1 LNRTGWG
8 KPVTFEKP
16 WYPSLRQKGTSEFMK
31 KIRIGMFS
39 WESLH
44 SIRVGGI
51 APHVSELSEAL
62 VAEGHE
68 VHLFTRGQENNDDI
82 INGVHYHRIACD
94 RTGGIVEQMNRMCDG
109 MYCRFLDVREKAG
122 EFDVLHGHDWHPV
135 NVLCRI
141 KAQFGLPFV
150 LTFHSTEW
158 GRNGNRHGDWWEAKE
173 ISHREWLGGYE
184 ASDVITTSRVLR
196 EEVQHIYK
204 IPDYKMWEIPNGIN
218 VGKIKRQVDPGKIKR
233 NYGIHP
239 CLPVVLF
246 TGRMS
251 YQKGPDLL
259 VEAAAKVLRK
269 RDAQF
274 VLIGEGEMRTH
285 CEYQAQKL
293 GIGNSCNFLGYA
305 PDNTLIDWYN
315 ACDLVC
321 VPSRNEPFGI
331 VVLEAWDAQK
341 PVVASDAVALV
352 ENFRTGI
359 IAHKEPS
366 SIAWGLNY
374 VLEGLGR
381 NRMGEKGYDLLKKR
395 YNWETIARKTIE
407 VYEKVME
414 KMSI

>member
-1 LNRTGWG
+1 
-8 KPVTFEKP
+8 
-16 WYPSLRQKGTSEFMK
+16 MK

-39 WESLH
+39 WESLYFM
-44 SIRVGGI
+44 RVGGI
-51 APHVSELSEAL
+51 SPHVSELSEAL
-62 VAEGHE
+62 AAEGHE
-68 VHLFTRGQENNDDI
+68 VHLFTRGHENNDDVV
-82 INGVHYHRIACD
+82 NGVHYHRIASD
-94 RTGGIVEQMNRMCDG
+94 LTGGIVEQMNRMCDA
-109 MYCRFLDVREKAG
+109 MYCRFLDVRKEAG

-158 GRNGNRHGDWWEAKE
+158 GRNGNRHGEWWEAKE

-184 ASDVITTSRVLR
+184 ASDVIVTSTILKD
-196 EEVQHIYK
+196 EIQHIYK
-204 IPDYKMWEIPNGIN
+204 IPDYKLWEIPNGIN
-218 VGKIKRQVDPGKIKR
+218 VGKIKREVDPGKIKR

-246 TGRMS
+246 TGRMA

-259 VEAAAKVLRK
+259 VEAAAKILKK
-269 RDAQF
+269 RNVQF
-274 VLIGEGEMRTH
+274 VFVGTGEMRAH
-285 CEYQAQKL
+285 CEYQVQRL

-305 PDNTLIDWYN
+305 PDNIVIDWFN

-331 VVLEAWDAQK
+331 VVLEAWDAKK
-341 PVVASDAVALV
+341 PIVASDAVSLI

-359 IAHKEPS
+359 VAYKEPS

-381 NRMGEKGYDLLKKR
+381 NSMGENGYELLKKK
-395 YNWETIARKTIE
+395 YNWKTIAEKTLELYENMIE
-407 VYEKVME
+407 KQAL
-414 KMSI
+414 S

>member
-1 LNRTGWG
+1 
-8 KPVTFEKP
+8 
-16 WYPSLRQKGTSEFMK
+16 
-31 KIRIGMFS
+31 MFT
-39 WESLH
+39 WESLY

-51 APHVSELSEAL
+51 SPHVSELSDAL
-62 VAEGHE
+62 AAEGHE
-68 VHLFTRGQENNDDI
+68 VHLFTRDREDKNEI
-82 INGVHYHRIACD
+82 INGVHYHKIACD
-94 RTGGIVEQMNRMCDG
+94 QNEGIIEQMNRMCDA
-109 MYCRFLDVREKAG
+109 MYCRFLEVRKSAG

-158 GRNGNRHGDWWEAKE
+158 GRNGNQHGNWWEAKE

-184 ASDVITTSRVLR
+184 SSAVIITSTLLKK
-196 EEVQHIYK
+196 EVKRIYK
-204 IPDYKMWEIPNGIN
+204 IPDYKLWEIPNGMN
-218 VGKIKRQVDPGKIKR
+218 VGKIKRKINPEDVKR
-233 NYGIHP
+233 HYGIHP
-239 CLPVVLF
+239 RLPVVLF
-246 TGRMS
+246 TGRME

-259 VEAAAKVLRK
+259 VEAAAKVLKK

-274 VLIGEGEMRTH
+274 VLIGKGKMRSY
-285 CEYQAQKL
+285 CKYRAKKL

-305 PDNTLIDWYN
+305 SDNTVINWFN

-331 VVLEAWDAQK
+331 VVLEAWDAKK

-352 ENFRTGI
+352 ENFRTGV

-374 VLEGLGR
+374 VLEGLR
-381 NRMGEKGYDLLKKR
+381 HNRMGEKGNYLLKKQ
-395 YNWETIARKTIE
+395 YNWKTIAEKTLK
-407 VYEKVME
+407 VYEKVTDI
-414 KMSI
+414 K

>member
-1 LNRTGWG
+1 
-8 KPVTFEKP
+8 
-16 WYPSLRQKGTSEFMK
+16 MK

-39 WESLH
+39 WESLY

-51 APHVSELSEAL
+51 SPHVSELSEAL
-62 VAEGHE
+62 VVEGHE
-68 VHLFTRGQENNDDI
+68 VHLFTRGFENNDDI

-94 RTGGIVEQMNRMCDG
+94 RREGIIEQMNRMCDE
-109 MYCRFLDVREKAG
+109 MYCRFLEVRDKVG

-135 NVLCRI
+135 NVLCRT
-141 KAQFGLPFV
+141 KAHFRLPFV

-158 GRNGNRHGDWWEAKE
+158 GRNGNLYGDWWEAKE

-184 ASDVITTSRVLR
+184 ASDIIVTSTILKDEIRL
-196 EEVQHIYK
+196 IYK
-204 IPDYKMWEIPNGIN
+204 IPDYKLWEIPNGIN
-218 VGKIKRQVDPGKIKR
+218 VGKIKREIDPGDVKR
-233 NYGIHP
+233 LYGIHP
-239 CLPVVLF
+239 YRPVVLF

-259 VEAAAKVLRK
+259 VEAASKVLRK
-269 RDAQF
+269 RNAQF
-274 VLIGEGEMRTH
+274 VLIGDGDMRSH

-305 PDNTLIDWYN
+305 PDDTVINWFN

-331 VVLEAWDAQK
+331 VVLEAWDAMK
-341 PVVASDAVALV
+341 PVVASDAVVLV
-352 ENFRTGI
+352 DNFRTGVVS
-359 IAHKEPS
+359 HKEPS

-381 NRMGEKGYDLLKKR
+381 NSMGEKGHDLLKQR
-395 YNWETIARKTIE
+395 YTWKKIAEKTLE
-407 VYEKVME
+407 VYD
-414 KMSI
+414 KMRIDTLP

>member
-1 LNRTGWG
+1 
-8 KPVTFEKP
+8 
-16 WYPSLRQKGTSEFMK
+16 
-31 KIRIGMFS
+31 MFT
-39 WESLH
+39 WESLY

-51 APHVSELSEAL
+51 SPHVSELSDAL
-62 VAEGHE
+62 ASEGHE
-68 VHLFTRGQENNDDI
+68 VHLFTRANEDNDEI

-94 RTGGIVEQMNRMCDG
+94 QTGGIVEQMNKMCDG

-122 EFDVLHGHDWHPV
+122 EFDILHGHDWHPV

-150 LTFHSTEW
+150 ITFHSTEW

-184 ASDVITTSRVLR
+184 SSEVVTTSTILKD
-196 EEVQHIYK
+196 EVRYIYK
-204 IPDYKMWEIPNGIN
+204 IPDYKLWEVPNGIN
-218 VGKIKRQVDPGKIKR
+218 VGKIKREIDAGKVKK

-246 TGRMS
+246 TGRMA

-259 VEAAAKVLRK
+259 VEAAAKVLKK
-269 RDAQF
+269 RNAKF
-274 VLIGEGEMRTH
+274 VLIGEGEMRAH
-285 CEYQAQKL
+285 CESQAQKL

-305 PDNTLIDWYN
+305 SDNTVIDWFN

-331 VVLEAWDAQK
+331 VVLEAWDAMK
-341 PVVASDAVALV
+341 PVVASDAVALID
-352 ENFRTGI
+352 NFRTGI
-359 IAHKEPS
+359 VAHKEPS

-374 VLEGLGR
+374 VLEGLGH
-381 NRMGEKGYDLLKKR
+381 NRMGEKGYELLKKK
-395 YNWETIARKTIE
+395 YNWKTIAEITLD
-407 VYEKVME
+407 VYEKVIE
-414 KMSI
+414 KQGLTSEKIIGI

>member
-1 LNRTGWG
+1 
-8 KPVTFEKP
+8 
-16 WYPSLRQKGTSEFMK
+16 MK
-31 KIRIGMFS
+31 KIRIGIFS
-39 WESLH
+39 WESLY

-62 VAEGHE
+62 AAEGHE
-68 VHLFTRGQENNDDI
+68 VHLFTRGREKNDEI
-82 INGVHYHRIACD
+82 VNGVHYHRVACD
-94 RTGGIVEQMNRMCDG
+94 QNGGIVEQMNRMCDS

-122 EFDVLHGHDWHPV
+122 KFDILHGHDWHPV

-184 ASDVITTSRVLR
+184 SSDVITTSTILKN
-196 EEVQHIYK
+196 ELQQIYK
-204 IPDYKMWEIPNGIN
+204 IPDYKLWEIPNGIN
-218 VGKIKRQVDPGKIKR
+218 VGKIKREIDPGTVKKH
-233 NYGIHP
+233 YGIHP

-246 TGRMS
+246 TGRMA

-259 VEAAAKVLRK
+259 VEAAAKVLKK
-269 RDAQF
+269 RNAQF
-274 VLIGEGEMRTH
+274 VLIGEGEMRAQ

-305 PDNTLIDWYN
+305 PDNTVIDWFN

-331 VVLEAWDAQK
+331 VVL
-341 PVVASDAVALV
+341 
-352 ENFRTGI
+352 
-359 IAHKEPS
+359 
-366 SIAWGLNY
+366 
-374 VLEGLGR
+374 
-381 NRMGEKGYDLLKKR
+381 
-395 YNWETIARKTIE
+395 
-407 VYEKVME
+407 
-414 KMSI
+414 

>member
-1 LNRTGWG
+1 
-8 KPVTFEKP
+8 
-16 WYPSLRQKGTSEFMK
+16 MK
-31 KIRIGMFS
+31 KIRIGMFA
-39 WESLH
+39 WESLY

-51 APHVSELSEAL
+51 SPHVSELSDAL
-62 VAEGHE
+62 AAKGHE
-68 VHLFTRGQENNDDI
+68 VHLFTRDREDKDEI
-82 INGVHYHRIACD
+82 INEVHYHKIACD
-94 RTGGIVEQMNRMCDG
+94 RNGGIIEQMNRMCDA
-109 MYCRFLDVREKAG
+109 MYCRFLEVRKSTG

-173 ISHREWLGGYE
+173 ISHMEWLGGYE
-184 ASDVITTSRVLR
+184 SSEIIITSTILK
-196 EEVQHIYK
+196 EEIKQIYK
-204 IPDYKMWEIPNGIN
+204 IPDYKLWEIPNGIN
-218 VGKIKRQVDPGKIKR
+218 VGKIKRQIDPGDVKKQ
-233 NYGIHP
+233 YGIHP

-259 VEAAAKVLRK
+259 VEAAAKVLKK
-269 RDAQF
+269 RNAQF
-274 VLIGEGEMRTH
+274 VLIGEGEMRSQ
-285 CEYQAQKL
+285 CEYRAQKL

-305 PDNTLIDWYN
+305 PDNTVIDWFN

-331 VVLEAWDAQK
+331 VVLEAWDAKK

-352 ENFRTGI
+352 ENFQTGVI
-359 IAHKEPS
+359 THKEPS

-374 VLEGLGR
+374 VLKGLATTEWER
-381 NRMGEKGYDLLKKR
+381 KVMTLLKNGITGK
-395 YNWETIARKTIE
+395 
-407 VYEKVME
+407 
-414 KMSI
+414 

>member
-1 LNRTGWG
+1 
-8 KPVTFEKP
+8 
-16 WYPSLRQKGTSEFMK
+16 MK
-31 KIRIGMFS
+31 KIRVGMFS
-39 WESLH
+39 WESLY

-51 APHVSELSEAL
+51 SPHVSELSEAL
-62 VAEGHE
+62 AAKGHDI
-68 VHLFTRGQENNDDI
+68 HLFTRGKDNSDEI
-82 INGVHYHRIACD
+82 IKGVHYHRVECD
-94 RTGGIVEQMNRMCDG
+94 RYGGIVEQMNRMCDA
-109 MYCRFLDVREKAG
+109 MYCRFLDVQEEAG
-122 EFDVLHGHDWHPV
+122 EFDILHGHDWHPV
-135 NVLCRI
+135 NVLCRL

-173 ISHREWLGGYE
+173 ISHREWLGGDE
-184 ASDVITTSRVLR
+184 AFDVIFTSTILKD
-196 EEVQHIYK
+196 EIKHIYK
-204 IPDYKMWEIPNGIN
+204 LPDYKLWEIPNGIN
-218 VGKIKRQVDPGKIKR
+218 VGKIKREIDPGEIKR

-269 RDAQF
+269 RDARF
-274 VLIGEGEMRTH
+274 VLIGEGEMRNQ
-285 CEYQAQKL
+285 CENQANRL
-293 GIGNSCNFLGYA
+293 GIGGSCDFLGYA
-305 PDNTLIDWYN
+305 PDNTVIDWFN

-331 VVLEAWDAQK
+331 VVLEAWDARK

-352 ENFRTGI
+352 ENFRTGV

-395 YNWETIARKTIE
+395 YNWETIATKTLE
-407 VYEKVME
+407 VYEKIIE
-414 KMSI
+414 KT